1 MKQTD
6 LDREASER
14 IQAIMREQSRQI
26 AAEPVQNAPASF
38 VARVRA
44 AGEMAYRRVLA
55 RYRRFRQ

>member
-6 LDREASER
+6 LDREASQR

-26 AAEPVQNAPASF
+26 AAEPVHNVPTS
-38 VARVRA
+38 A
-44 AGEMAYRRVLA
+44 AGERAYRRVLA